1 MNIETVKC
9 DNIPLPISRVGLG
22 TWAIGGWMWGGS
34 DEAESIKTIQHA
46 VDIGINLIDTA
57 PVYGFGHSEEIVGKA
72 LADGGR
78 RDKAVLAT
86 KVALEWV
93 DGNVYRNST
102 PERIREEIE
111 DSLRRLRTDRV
122 DLYQVHW
129 PYPLVRIEDTAE
141 TLLELQREG
150 KILALGVSNFSP
162 EQMDAWRRVA
172 PLHST
177 QPPYN
182 IFEREIENDVLP
194 YALEHKLLVLS
205 YGAICRGLLSGRMR
219 LDRKFDGDDLRLK
232 DPKFQPPRFTQYLKA
247 ADRLGQHAW
256 ANHGKSLLAFAIRW
270 ILDRGETMTALWGAR
285 NAGQLDAVEQAFGWR
300 LSSSDYA
307 EVDRIL
313 RETIKNPVG
322 PEFMAPPP
330 RELVAAEPAHAI
342 YLPSHRLEY

>member
-1 MNIETVKC
+1 MNIETVKD

-46 VDIGINLIDTA
+46 VDLGINLIDTT
-57 PVYGFGHSEEIVGKA
+57 PVYGFGHSEKLVGKA

-86 KVALEWV
+86 KVGLEWV

-129 PYPLVRIEDTAE
+129 PDPLVPIEDTAE

-162 EQMDAWRRVA
+162 EQMDAWRHVA

-194 YALEHKLLVLS
+194 YASQHKLLVLS

-219 LDRKFDGDDLRLK
+219 FNRKFDGDDLRRK
-232 DPKFQPPRFTQYLKA
+232 DPKFQPPRFAHYLKA
-247 ADRLGQHAW
+247 ADMLGQHVW
-256 ANHGKSLLAFAIRW
+256 ENHGKTLLAFAIRW

-285 NAGQLDAVEQAFGWR
+285 NAGQLDAVEEAFGWK
-300 LSSSDYA
+300 LSSGDYA

-313 RETIKNPVG
+313 RETIENPVG

-330 RELVAAEPAHAI
+330 RDLVAV
-342 YLPSHRLEY
+342 

>member
-46 VDIGINLIDTA
+46 VDIGVSLIDTA

-129 PYPLVRIEDTAE
+129 PDPLVRIEDTAE

-219 LDRKFDGDDLRLK
+219 LNRKFDGDDLRLK
-232 DPKFQPPRFTQYLKA
+232 DPKFQPPRFIQYLKA

-270 ILDRGETMTALWGAR
+270 ILDQGETMTALWGAR
-285 NAGQLDAVEQAFGWR
+285 NASQLDAVEQAFGWK
-300 LSSSDYA
+300 LSSADYA

-313 RETIKNPVG
+313 RETIENPVG
-322 PEFMAPPP
+322 PEFMAPPL
-330 RELVAAEPAHAI
+330 RELVAA
-342 YLPSHRLEY
+342 

>member
-1 MNIETVKC
+1 MNMETVKI
-9 DNIPLPISRVGLG
+9 DNIPLAISRIGLG

-46 VDIGINLIDTA
+46 LDIGINLVDTA

-72 LADGGR
+72 LADAGR

-93 DGNVYRNST
+93 SGNVYRNST
-102 PERIREEIE
+102 PGRIREEIE

-129 PYPLVRIEDTAE
+129 PDPLVRIEETAE

-162 EQMDAWRRVA
+162 EQMDTWRRVA
-172 PLHST
+172 PLNST

-194 YALEHKLLVLS
+194 YALQHKLLVLS
-205 YGAICRGLLSGRMR
+205 YGAICRGLLSGSMR
-219 LDRKFDGDDLRLK
+219 LKRKFDGDDLRLK
-232 DPKFQPPRFTQYLKA
+232 DPKFQQPRFTQYLKA

-256 ANHGKSLLAFAIRW
+256 ENHGKSLLAFAIRW

-285 NAGQLDAVEQAFGWR
+285 NSGQLDAVEQALGWK
-300 LSSSDYA
+300 LSSNDYA

-322 PEFMAPPP
+322 PEFMAPPS
-330 RELVAAEPAHAI
+330 REALAV
-342 YLPSHRLEY
+342 